1 MPGCPGGFS
10 SSIHDFQ
17 KHVSKFPK
25 LLSGR
30 SLKQNAI
37 YLFVKR
43 FWKEEKKE
51 EKKIQHMTRSQKL
64 KSWPKNIFKSLS
76 QPTLFSFS
84 YCSYSAI
91 ISIAMVTAV
100 QLFCEAWDLNT

>member
-1 MPGCPGGFS
+1 
-10 SSIHDFQ
+10 
-17 KHVSKFPK
+17 
-25 LLSGR
+25 
-30 SLKQNAI
+30 
-37 YLFVKR
+37 
-43 FWKEEKKE
+43 
-51 EKKIQHMTRSQKL
+51 MTRSQKL